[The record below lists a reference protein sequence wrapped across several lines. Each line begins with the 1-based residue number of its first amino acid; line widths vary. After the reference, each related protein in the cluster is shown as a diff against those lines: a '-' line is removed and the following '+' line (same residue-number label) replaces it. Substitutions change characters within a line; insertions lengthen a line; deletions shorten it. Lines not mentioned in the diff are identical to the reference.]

1 VSTLKT
7 QTLDEV
13 QPAAPAAAESREI
26 TELVDRAKAGD
37 ALAFEGLMR
46 LYERRVILL
55 GMQMGLSR
63 EDALDT
69 CQETFVKVFRYIGR
83 FRSGESFFKW
93 LYRIAIHAIYDQ
105 LRKSRAAGMVSIEEI
120 APEEAARLAG
130 ATPSLARRVEAAD
143 LAAKVLEGMTGL
155 TRRERVIFVL
165 RDLHEM
171 STQEIGGILRLSQ
184 ITVRRHCTSAR
195 QKLRERLFSPVSER
209 SRELGSSSD

>member
-1 VSTLKT
+1 MSTLKT

-13 QPAAPAAAESREI
+13 RPAAPAAAESIEI
-26 TELVDRAKAGD
+26 TALVDRAKAGD

-55 GMQMGLSR
+55 AMQMGLSR

-105 LRKSRAAGMVSIEEI
+105 LRKSRAMGMVSIEEM
-120 APEEAARLAG
+120 APEEEAGLAG
-130 ATPSLARRVEAAD
+130 PAPSLARTVEAAD
-143 LAAKVLEGMTGL
+143 LAAKILAGMSGL
-155 TRRERVIFVL
+155 TRRERVVFVL

-184 ITVRRHCTSAR
+184 ITVRRHCASAR
-195 QKLRERLFSPVSER
+195 QKLRERLFPSNSER
-209 SRELGSSSD
+209 SRDLGGSSE

>member
-1 VSTLKT
+1 MSPLKT

-13 QPAAPAAAESREI
+13 RPAAPALGESREI
-26 TELVDRAKAGD
+26 TALVDRAKAGD

-46 LYERRVILL
+46 LYERRVVLL

-63 EDALDT
+63 DDALDM

-93 LYRIAIHAIYDQ
+93 LYRIAIHAVYDQ
-105 LRKSRAAGMVSIEEI
+105 LRKSRAAGMVSLEEI
-120 APEEAARLAG
+120 APEEEAGLAG
-130 ATPSLARRVEAAD
+130 TAPSLARRVEAAD
-143 LAAKVLEGMTGL
+143 LAAKILAGMTGL

-195 QKLRERLFSPVSER
+195 QKLRERLFPPVSER
-209 SRELGSSSD
+209 SGALDGSSE